1 MESTISKRDIL
12 IETGK
17 SKLWIQNNFTDNIY
31 EDLHKLNTV
40 LEVEPPIRTPR
51 GMGRQRRDIGFFSDE
66 SIGYE
71 YSYQIIKSQ
80 PLKAQPVLYN
90 LLLKVNKELGT
101 KFNGILVNRY
111 ENGEKYIG
119 AHGDDENG
127 LDKTK
132 SMVVALSYGAVRNFR
147 IRDAVTKK
155 IYMDIPTT
163 PCMLLVMEGQ
173 FQKEFTHEIPPQLKI
188 KDERISL
195 TFRHHIK

>member
-1 MESTISKRDIL
+1 MESKHIL
-12 IETGK
+12 IDTGK

-31 EDLHKLNTV
+31 EDLRKLNTV

-80 PLKAQPVLYN
+80 SLKDQPVLHN

-101 KFNGILVNRY
+101 KFNGILLNRY

-127 LDKTK
+127 LDKSK

-155 IYMDIPTT
+155 MYMDIPMN